1 MIVVT
6 AIWAGI
12 DEIVCIPMISKRHL
26 LAVLVLLA
34 PFAHASVQYKIDR
47 ETLVPLTGP
56 RALESKL
63 RIDRIPV
70 DGEMESLE
78 LERFEV
84 FAKDADIKVLGANDE
99 VLDVLAPPATQYY
112 RGRIAGEADSL
123 VFLSVAGPRIEGVLF
138 RGDRRFGIGSRTRT
152 HRQANL
158 EGQGVDVFIQETD
171 PIDDIPL
178 DGKGFV
184 CDLENA
190 PISQRPSLSSV
201 VRDLKPRSEGALSTG
216 TARWVIN
223 MAIETDY
230 ELYLNTES
238 SSGEV
243 TTFIGNLIGAMSTI
257 YNRELTAEV
266 QLSSLTI
273 NTNIADPFTIV
284 PGTAGTWN
292 GISHPCIVDTEPP
305 IDPPDCLT
313 SYHALLEF
321 GDRWHNSPPSAA
333 ARSTTALISGKSQ
346 LAGIAWTNVLCVG
359 DISANFDPPDGTG
372 HWAGRYSYN
381 GGINPPSDEAVPN
394 PDANAP
400 TYTLPASNYWP
411 LLQLSHETGHNVF
424 SGHTHCKVLSGAD
437 QITYGRTHVDLCA
450 DSGSPCYNGVN
461 SVPAEKGTIMS
472 YCHNV
477 SPNFAT
483 NSRWIFG
490 KTGEAS
496 YVMPIELKAAIQSA
510 TPNLSA
516 ITAPASM
523 SPGQNGVASV
533 TNVGGL
539 TYLWTI
545 TNGVINSGQG
555 TSSINFTANTNPTNV
570 KVKATNS
577 AGCSIT
583 DNKDITVT
591 GASYDPPTNVVAT
604 ALTSTTVQITWTAPG
619 GTTPIEYHVYRSTDG
634 VNYSDINFVAHPL
647 ALYVD
652 ATAAA
657 NTAYLYKVRSTG
669 AAGASPSTDSNRD
682 LATTVI
688 YTDDPLVAGTTTVK
702 ATHITQLRTAVNAVR
717 TLASLGAGTYT
728 DPTLTAGVTTS
739 KASHINDLRTAL
751 NAARAALTLTAL
763 TYGETVTAGV
773 TTVKASHVTELRDG
787 VK

>member
-1 MIVVT
+1 MI
-6 AIWAGI
+6 A
-12 DEIVCIPMISKRHL
+12 KRHL
-26 LAVLVLLA
+26 LALLALLA
-34 PFAHASVQYKIDR
+34 PFAQASVQYKIDR

-56 RALESKL
+56 RALESRL

-84 FAKDADIKVLGANDE
+84 FAKDTDIKALGANDE
-99 VLDVLAPPATQYY
+99 VLDVLAPPAVQYY

-138 RGDRRFGIGSRTRT
+138 KGDRRFGIGSRTRT

-158 EGQGVDVFIQETD
+158 EGEGVDVFIQEAN

-178 DGKGFV
+178 DGKGFMCEV
-184 CDLENA
+184 GNA
-190 PISQRPSLSSV
+190 PISRSPSLSSV

-223 MAIETDY
+223 IAIETDD
-230 ELYLNTES
+230 ELYVNTGS
-238 SSGEV
+238 SSADV
-243 TTFIGNLIGAMSTI
+243 TTYIGNLIGAMSTI

-273 NTNIADPFTIV
+273 NTNVGDPFTIV

-292 GISHPCIVDTEPP
+292 GSPYNCQSPFTGTNA
-305 IDPPDCLT
+305 CLST
-313 SYHALLEF
+313 LHSLLEF
-321 GDRWHNSPPSAA
+321 GDRWHNSPPSANP
-333 ARSTTALISGKSQ
+333 RSVTALISGKSQ
-346 LAGIAWTNVLCVG
+346 LAGRAWTNQLCAG
-359 DISANFDPPDGTG
+359 DFACAGGNCGSTDANG
-372 HWAGRYSYN
+372 HFAGRYSYN
-381 GGINPPSDEAVPN
+381 GGIDPPNDESVPN

-424 SGHTHCKVLSGAD
+424 SGHTHCKVLSGPD
-437 QITYGRTHVDLCA
+437 QVTYGRTYVDHCDNSSA
-450 DSGSPCYNGVN
+450 GCYAGAE

-472 YCHNV
+472 YCHTIA
-477 SPNFAT
+477 PNFAT
-483 NSRWIFG
+483 NTRWIFG

-496 YVMPIELKAAIQSA
+496 YVMPVELKAAIQSA

-523 SPGQNGVASV
+523 SPGQSGVASV

-583 DNKDITVT
+583 DNKDIPVT
-591 GASYDPPTNVVAT
+591 GASYNPPTNVVAT

-634 VNYSDINFVAHPL
+634 VNYSDINSVAHPL

-669 AAGASPSTDSNRD
+669 AAGASPSGDSNRD

-688 YTDDPLVAGTTTVK
+688 FTDDPLVAGTTTVK

-728 DPTLTAGVTTS
+728 DPTLTAGVTTA
-739 KASHINDLRTAL
+739 KAVHINDLRTAL

-773 TTVKASHVTELRDG
+773 TSVKASHVTELRNG